1 MFGPDRPDASR
12 RVGSKLWEGILM
24 PKALATIF
32 GALMALALLS
42 GCGDDQTAQTPDES
56 LDGAAE
62 QPSQAMEGQTL
73 EGTTE
78 TQVQEATGEQQSQ

>member
-1 MFGPDRPDASR
+1 
-12 RVGSKLWEGILM
+12 M
-24 PKALATIF
+24 PKTLATIF

-42 GCGDDQTAQTPDES
+42 GCGDDQAAQNPNES
-56 LDGAAE
+56 PDGAAE

>member
-1 MFGPDRPDASR
+1 MFGPNRPDASR

-62 QPSQAMEGQTL
+62 QPGQAMEGQAM

-78 TQVQEATGEQQSQ
+78 TPVQEATGEQQSQ

>member
-1 MFGPDRPDASR
+1 
-12 RVGSKLWEGILM
+12 M
-24 PKALATIF
+24 PKALATIT

-42 GCGDDQTAQTPDES
+42 GCGEEQSPQSSSQS

-62 QPSQAMEGQTL
+62 QPGQILESQTLESQTLESQAL

-78 TQVQEATGEQQSQ
+78 SQAQEATGEQQTQ

>member
-1 MFGPDRPDASR
+1 
-12 RVGSKLWEGILM
+12 M
-24 PKALATIF
+24 PKALATIT

-42 GCGDDQTAQTPDES
+42 GCGEEQSPQSSSQS

-62 QPSQAMEGQTL
+62 QPGQILESQTLESQAL

-78 TQVQEATGEQQSQ
+78 SQAQEATGEQQTQ

>member
-1 MFGPDRPDASR
+1 
-12 RVGSKLWEGILM
+12 M
-24 PKALATIF
+24 PKVLATIS

-42 GCGDDQTAQTPDES
+42 GCGDDQSAQNPSES

-62 QPSQAMEGQTL
+62 QPSQAMEGQAM

-78 TQVQEATGEQQSQ
+78 TQVQEATGEQQTQ